1 MIHSMKKNNK
11 KCICCGEV
19 CTFCTGCSEYDK
31 YPRWM
36 AIYHNE
42 NCKNLF
48 DISSDFLAGALSK
61 EDASVKL
68 KECDLSYK
76 NKLHKSIVEA
86 IDKIQKNDVVKT
98 DIKKTEKT
106 ETKERNFIKKDN
118 E

>member
-1 MIHSMKKNNK
+1 MKKNNK

-19 CTFCTGCSEYDK
+19 YTFCTGCSEYDK

-48 DISSDFLAGALSK
+48 NISSDFLAGELSK
-61 EDASVKL
+61 EEASTRL
-68 KECDLSYK
+68 KDCDLSYK
-76 NKLHKSIVEA
+76 NKLHHSIVDA
-86 IDKIQKNDVVKT
+86 IDKIQKNDA
-98 DIKKTEKT
+98 IKTEAKK
-106 ETKERNFIKKDN
+106 ETKEVKHFVKKDN